1 MSVKE
6 PLEPHSSSTAQHCAK
21 RARVEAGSE
30 PSPVTPISCVK
41 GDNKGEDS
49 DISRALRG
57 PERKKTYR
65 VKNRAAA
72 KRCREKTTQ
81 YETDLVNKEKQVTQE
96 RVYLDSYVTA
106 LKNEVLALRNRILEH
121 GSCDCEM
128 IQGYIARTAS
138 SVGCNGHRVRD
149 TAAIDIKLGTKQQ
162 RSIAT
167 STLLWS
173 GAERRALRAPK
184 STRTRPAVCSEGD
197 ISLPKDLRMRMAS
210 EV

>member
-65 VKNRAAA
+65 VKNQAAA
-72 KRCREKTTQ
+72 KRCREKTKH
-81 YETDLVNKEKQVTQE
+81 YETDLVNKEKQVTQK
-96 RVYLDSYVTA
+96 RVYLEACVTA
-106 LKNEVLALRNRILEH
+106 LKNEVLALRNQILEH
-121 GSCDCEM
+121 GSCDCET

-138 SVGCNGHRVRD
+138 SVSCNGNKVP
-149 TAAIDIKLGTKQQ
+149 ALLLL
-162 RSIAT
+162 
-167 STLLWS
+167 ST
-173 GAERRALRAPK
+173 
-184 STRTRPAVCSEGD
+184 
-197 ISLPKDLRMRMAS
+197 
-210 EV
+210 